1 MSKTNDAKVDV
12 HCEDPFCGVECYD
25 IDGNEYNG
33 DLCRND
39 KMQELEDTLEY
50 LKSLVLLS
58 SKEII
63 KACSSSLPSS
73 SGCSLCSNQEECEIK
88 KLVNIVKEME

>member
-12 HCEDPFCGVECYD
+12 QCEDPFCGVKCYD

-33 DLCRND
+33 DLCQSD
-39 KMQELEDTLEY
+39 KMQELEDQLEY
-50 LKSLVLLS
+50 LKSLVLIS

-63 KACSSSLPSS
+63 RACSSSLPSNE
-73 SGCSLCSNQEECEIK
+73 CSLCSNKEDCEIN
-88 KLVNIVKEME
+88 KLINAIKEME